1 MELKYKARAVCNA
14 ARSTGNVG
22 YVLGINSCP
31 SEQEK
36 KKNLSLI
43 QMGLE
48 L

>member
-36 KKNLSLI
+36 KNLSLI